1 MVRGANQTGREYAQW
16 WIRFCRDT
24 SSIIPPHCTSDEAV
38 RVEGVVD
45 GGLILLVVVTA
56 SVLVDMSWE
65 GGGIPVRADGVSQE

>member
-1 MVRGANQTGREYAQW
+1 M
-16 WIRFCRDT
+16 
-24 SSIIPPHCTSDEAV
+24 
-38 RVEGVVD
+38 D